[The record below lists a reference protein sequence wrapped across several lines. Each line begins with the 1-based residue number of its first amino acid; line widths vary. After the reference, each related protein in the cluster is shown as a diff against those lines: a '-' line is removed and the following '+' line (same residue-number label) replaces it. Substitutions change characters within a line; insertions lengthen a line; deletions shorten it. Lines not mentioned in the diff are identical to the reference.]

1 MPPASPAPSKK
12 VMPRSTA
19 PRISRIASGL
29 VPPFV
34 SPKRPLLPPPSPMTL
49 ETSPDWPRA
58 TYSMGNPHAFAIIA
72 QALEEP
78 PPRCE
83 FSRMAS
89 LPNRPKGRSIK
100 NLRMVWG
107 FASRYRGHLAVAA
120 LALAIAAGAT
130 VSIPWGFKFVIDKGF
145 GPGAGNPHTIAPWFE
160 RLLGVVAVLA
170 LATATRY
177 YFVSWIGE
185 RTVADIRL
193 AVHRN
198 LLRLSPGFFEENR
211 PAEITSRITVDTT
224 IIEQV
229 VGTTVSVALR
239 NTVMGLACVG
249 ILFALAP
256 KLAAMMLLGVPLVV
270 APIIFLGRKVR
281 QVSTRSQDRIADVG
295 TVTSEV
301 LGAMKILQAFN
312 QEGREASR
320 FGQAVE
326 RVFATAK
333 KRMLLRAIM
342 TAIVI
347 FMIFGAIT
355 MVIWQGAI
363 DVAAGRITGGT
374 IAAFVLYG
382 GLLAGAFGNLSEV
395 YCDLLRAAG
404 ASERLSELLEAQPDI
419 HAPANPAKLPEPAR
433 GELAFEQDTF
443 HYPTR
448 PETSALDG
456 FDLVVRARE
465 RLAVVGPSGAGKT
478 TLFQLAE
485 RFYDPQAG
493 RILIDGVDLRDADPA
508 DVRQR
513 IAMVPQETVM
523 FAASARDN
531 LRYGNWGA
539 TEEQLWQ
546 AARDANAEDFL
557 RALPQGLDTFMGEGG
572 ARLSGGQRQ
581 RIAIA
586 RALLRDA
593 PLLLLDEATSAL
605 DAESERLVQDALDRL
620 MADRTTIVIAHR
632 LATVR
637 AADRIVV
644 MDAGRIVEEG
654 THASLNA
661 RGGLYARLA
670 RLQFEDRAA

>member
-1 MPPASPAPSKK
+1 MA
-12 VMPRSTA
+12 
-19 PRISRIASGL
+19 INIA
-29 VPPFV
+29 
-34 SPKRPLLPPPSPMTL
+34 
-49 ETSPDWPRA
+49 
-58 TYSMGNPHAFAIIA
+58 
-72 QALEEP
+72 
-78 PPRCE
+78 
-83 FSRMAS
+83 
-89 LPNRPKGRSIK
+89 RPKGRSIK

-107 FASRYRGHLAVAA
+107 FALKYPGHISVAA
-120 LALAIAAGAT
+120 LALLIAAAAT
-130 VSIPWGFKFVIDKGF
+130 SGVPYAFKLIIDKGF
-145 GPGAGNPHTIAPWFE
+145 HEGAGNTTDIARWFE
-160 RLLGVVAVLA
+160 YLLFLVAVMA
-170 LATATRY
+170 LATAVRF
-177 YFVSWIGE
+177 YFVSWLGE

-198 LLRLSPGFFEENR
+198 LLRLSPAFFEENR

-239 NTVMGLACVG
+239 NSILGIACVV

-256 KLAAMMLLGVPLVV
+256 KLALSILAGALLVV
-270 APIIFLGRKVR
+270 LPIAILGRRVR
-281 QVSTRSQDRIADVG
+281 TISTRSQDRIATLG
-295 TVTSEV
+295 AVTSEV
-301 LGAMKILQAFN
+301 LGAMKIVQAFN
-312 QEGREASR
+312 QQDREAMR
-320 FGQAVE
+320 FADAVSH
-326 RVFATAK
+326 VFTTAK
-333 KRMLLRAIM
+333 RRILVRAIM

-347 FMIFGAIT
+347 FLIFGSIT
-355 MVIWQGAI
+355 MVIWQGATQ
-363 DVAAGRITGGT
+363 VAAGHMSGGT

-395 YCDLLRAAG
+395 YGDLLRAAG
-404 ASERLSELLEAQPDI
+404 ASERLGELLHAEPDIRAPAQP
-419 HAPANPAKLPEPAR
+419 AQLPEPAR
-433 GELAFEQDTF
+433 GELVFEEVTF

-448 PETSALDG
+448 RESSALND
-456 FDLVVRARE
+456 FSLAVHSRE
-465 RLAVVGPSGAGKT
+465 RLALVGPSGAGKT
-478 TLFQLAE
+478 TIFQLAE
-485 RFYDPQAG
+485 RFYDPDSG
-493 RILIDGVDLRDADPA
+493 RILLDGIDLKDADPA

-513 IAMVPQETVM
+513 IAMVPQETVI

-531 LRYGNWGA
+531 LRYGNWNA
-539 TEEQLWQ
+539 SEDALWQ
-546 AARDANAEDFL
+546 AARDANAEEFL
-557 RALPQGLDTFMGEGG
+557 RALPDGLDTYMGEGG

-620 MADRTTIVIAHR
+620 MEHRTTIVIAHR

-644 MDAGRIVEEG
+644 MEEGRIVEEG
-654 THASLNA
+654 THASLSA

>member
-1 MPPASPAPSKK
+1 MATNPAS
-12 VMPRSTA
+12 
-19 PRISRIASGL
+19 
-29 VPPFV
+29 
-34 SPKRPLLPPPSPMTL
+34 
-49 ETSPDWPRA
+49 
-58 TYSMGNPHAFAIIA
+58 
-72 QALEEP
+72 
-78 PPRCE
+78 
-83 FSRMAS
+83 
-89 LPNRPKGRSIK
+89 RPKGRTIK
-100 NLRMVWG
+100 SLAMVWS
-107 FASRYRGHLAVAA
+107 FALNYPGHIAIAA
-120 LALAIAAGAT
+120 LALLLAAGAT
-130 VSIPWGFKFVIDKGF
+130 SGVPYAFKLIIDKGF
-145 GPGAGNPHTIAPWFE
+145 ASGSGTTQDIARWFE
-160 RLLGVVAVLA
+160 YLLMLVAVMA
-170 LATATRY
+170 VATALRF
-177 YFVSWIGE
+177 YFVSWLGE

-239 NTVMGLACVG
+239 NLVMGTACIV
-249 ILFALAP
+249 ILFALSP
-256 KLAAMMLLGVPLVV
+256 KLAGSMLLGVPLIIG
-270 APIIFLGRKVR
+270 PIVLLGRKVR

-301 LGAMKILQAFN
+301 LGAMKIVQAFN
-312 QEGREASR
+312 QQGRETTR
-320 FGQAVE
+320 FTEAVE

-333 KRMLLRAIM
+333 HRILLRAIM
-342 TAIVI
+342 TSIVI
-347 FMIFGAIT
+347 FLLFSAIT
-355 MVIWQGAI
+355 LIIWEGAI
-363 DVAAGRITGGT
+363 DVAAGRMSGGT

-382 GLLAGAFGNLSEV
+382 GLLAGAFGALSEV
-395 YCDLLRAAG
+395 YGDLLRAAG
-404 ASERLSELLEAQPDI
+404 ASERLAELLHAQPDI
-419 HAPANPAKLPEPAR
+419 GVPAEPATLPVPAR
-433 GELAFEQDTF
+433 GELAFERVTF

-448 PETSALDG
+448 RETSALND
-456 FDLVVRARE
+456 FSLTVKPHE

-478 TLFQLAE
+478 TIFQLAE
-485 RFYDPQAG
+485 RFYDPQRG
-493 RILIDGVDLRDADPA
+493 RVLLDGVNLTDADPA
-508 DVRQR
+508 DIRQR

-531 LRYGNWGA
+531 LRYGNWDA
-539 TEEQLWQ
+539 TEDDLWQ

-557 RALPQGLDTFMGEGG
+557 RALPEGLDTFMGEGG

-581 RIAIA
+581 RMAIA

-644 MDAGRIVEEG
+644 MDEGRIVEEG
-654 THASLNA
+654 THATLNK